1 MTAVASALPMA
12 GIGAQ
17 ARSRARHVIPRGA
30 YIGAV
35 TLRAFCL
42 EERAVP
48 ETVSVEISFG
58 RHDNVIPPW
67 WPWRLPALIQR
78 VRPDDIRFGTHFTRF
93 RLIRVSFDS
102 GTVRG
107 NLGELW
113 PDSEDMSAATGP
125 KFCFPKGLGF
135 KGTVTAPIAIESSN
149 TVRCRDTSRY
159 RDIRPLPPEIQCARR
174 FTYLTAALAHSGRR
188 PSLRSRE

>member
-1 MTAVASALPMA
+1 MQTIKRVVAGATRRRRVVLLCMTAVASALPTA

-17 ARSRARHVIPRGA
+17 TRSRARHVIPRGA

-35 TLRAFCL
+35 TLRALCF

-58 RHDNVIPPW
+58 RHDGVTPPW

-78 VRPDDIRFGTHFTRF
+78 VRPDDVRFGTHFTRF
-93 RLIRVSFDS
+93 RLIRVWFES
-102 GTVRG
+102 GSVKG

-113 PDSEDMSAATGP
+113 PDSEDMSGAKGP
-125 KFCFPKGLGF
+125 DVCYSKGLEF
-135 KGTVTAPIAIESSN
+135 RGTVRAPISIPN
-149 TVRCRDTSRY
+149 
-159 RDIRPLPPEIQCARR
+159 
-174 FTYLTAALAHSGRR
+174 
-188 PSLRSRE
+188 